1 MTSLKLL
8 NTPIMVAISLIDL
21 GILYFFAQSTE
32 INAQP
37 VLSFL
42 SDWKLSGLAAIA
54 ATPVIVALSLA
65 LPRQVK
71 DALVYWRW
79 PYAVPGYRAFSVHA
93 QRDHRVDFNRLKQC
107 ISELQNPESLSP
119 ETENKIWY
127 RIYKQC
133 EATPSVSQAHRS
145 WLLYR
150 DLTTLSY
157 LFAIALIIEWII
169 LKPAVDWRPFLFIF
183 CLELCIFLIAAR
195 NAGVQFVC
203 NVLAVSST
211 SSDT

>member
-1 MTSLKLL
+1 MASLKLL
-8 NTPIMVAISLIDL
+8 NTPSMVAISLIDL
-21 GILYFFAQSTE
+21 GILYFFAQGTE

-79 PYAVPGYRAFSVHA
+79 PYAAPGYRAFSAHA
-93 QRDHRVDFNRLKQC
+93 QKDYRVDFNRLKET
-107 ISELQNPESLSP
+107 ISELQDQEILSP
-119 ETENKIWY
+119 EIENKIWY
-127 RIYKQC
+127 RLYKQC
-133 EATPSVSQAHRS
+133 EKTPSVSQAHKS

-150 DLTTLSY
+150 DLTTLTY
-157 LFAIALIIEWII
+157 LFFATLVSVCII
-169 LKPAVDWRPFLFIF
+169 LKPAVDWRPFLFF
-183 CLELCIFLIAAR
+183 FALELCIFSIAAR
-195 NAGVQFVC
+195 NAGVQFVR
-203 NVLAVSST
+203 NVLAVSSNNGT
-211 SSDT
+211 